1 MDWLD
6 TAEDDSLAVVE
17 VGDVITRG
25 FCVVL
30 WRFVVEVARFVVVV
44 ARFVV
49 VVARFVVVV
58 ARFVVV
64 VARFVVVVVVASF
77 VVLEVEG
84 SDDVVDDG
92 VVAFVV
98 KFNTTSF
105 PAKSEWNN
113 ML

>member
-49 VVARFVVVV
+49 EVARFVVVV

-64 VARFVVVVVVASF
+64 VARFVVVASF